1 MREKHKYL
9 KKTLTEG
16 RKEGRTEI
24 NIQIPKET
32 HKRKDET

>member
-9 KKTLTEG
+9 KKDLQ
-16 RKEGRTEI
+16 KEGRTER

-32 HKRKDET
+32 NKRETEI